1 MRKGIEYTR
10 EEQIEGDVG
19 QVYRPD
25 VIIHLPDNK
34 HIIVDS
40 KVSLVAYENF
50 VNANDDEKDVH
61 IKNHI
66 ESLRK
71 HIKGLSEKCYQ
82 NSPTLNS
89 PDFVLMF
96 LPIEGSFSVAL
107 QADNEIY
114 SFAWDRKIVV
124 VSPTTLLATLRTI
137 ASIWKQEN
145 QTKNAQEI
153 ARLGGA
159 LYDKLVGCVE
169 DLNKVKL
176 NIDRASASHN
186 DAMKKLQLGAGNVFV
201 TAEKM
206 KQLGAKTSKQL
217 PEDLQE

>member
-1 MRKGIEYTR
+1 M
-10 EEQIEGDVG
+10 
-19 QVYRPD
+19 
-25 VIIHLPDNK
+25 
-34 HIIVDS
+34 
-40 KVSLVAYENF
+40 
-50 VNANDDEKDVH
+50 
-61 IKNHI
+61 
-66 ESLRK
+66 
-71 HIKGLSEKCYQ
+71 
-82 NSPTLNS
+82 
-89 PDFVLMF
+89 
-96 LPIEGSFSVAL
+96 
-107 QADNEIY
+107 
-114 SFAWDRKIVV
+114 V